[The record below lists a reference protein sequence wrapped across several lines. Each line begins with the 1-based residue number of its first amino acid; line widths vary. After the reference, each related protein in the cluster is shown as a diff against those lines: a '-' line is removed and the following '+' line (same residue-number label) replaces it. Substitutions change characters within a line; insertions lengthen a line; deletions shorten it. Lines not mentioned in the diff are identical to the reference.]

1 MFADLLDPSLA
12 LRPAQPAA
20 QTLAALTPSGY
31 APAIPGT
38 IRKANEVPSNMIGP
52 AAPSSGGT
60 GGVTAA
66 QVLKDNA
73 AGAVD
78 IARREGKGAFAP
90 AGFASA
96 LGRTFQEEGGFNA
109 RDANGA
115 PVNFGINQAA
125 HPEVDVSKLAKDQAA
140 AIYKRDYWDKIG
152 GDVLAQQN
160 PALAHVAFDMAVVA
174 GPDRALEMIK
184 QSGGDA
190 AKFMDLRALYLE
202 GLVRSNPATYG
213 RYAQTWRSRDQHL
226 REDIGAVS
234 VRPDP
239 GFKMEIAEGPAT
251 TMTDAT
257 TAPVQA
263 SDAAALEPPPEV
275 RAALGMSPVT
285 PRNVESPE
293 QIIPPEIRKALG
305 MSETGGYQTDA
316 SGNLTTPPVQ
326 KPQVDPTEV
335 QGVTEFG
342 EPIFKDPAKQR
353 EFQQGEADFGKGV
366 VSGMAQ
372 DVTGVGEWL
381 PNQLG
386 GGKAAEA
393 TRYLQGVGAPVGQKF
408 GRVAP
413 LLLPL
418 GDAAAA
424 IGGGAKA
431 LSEGAPIAAKL
442 LSGARSGAIGGG
454 LASGAAATGEPD
466 TGRRLVEKG
475 EDVLEGG
482 AVGAALGGAGPA
494 VLGGAKWLGSE
505 AAGLAKTITGGYGR
519 EAEKTA
525 EELRSGVSAETGKA
539 MSSADRA
546 KREAALDQRAGE
558 RRLAGQEAEYQRA
571 EASAQKIAADFAAR
585 PLATPAELGR
595 KIHAAAAA
603 DMKELKDAR
612 TLESGYDAAVN
623 ADRGQPSVPTRQFLN
638 RVSEAETRAK
648 STLMKSALSDLRD
661 QLWTTTGGT
670 RRTAVST
677 AGARRIIQD
686 MDGKIDGL
694 NAAGKTDEAHE
705 LEKMKDDF
713 VEYLEGLKLDL
724 KAAREKYAEL
734 SRPLDVYRDKGALA
748 KPAASDLYSKEQVVD
763 STRIVGALLNGTESG
778 ADALARVVAKNPAM
792 LEDVRGYFNKQLLE
806 MAGEKGAPT
815 PEQFGRFLNRN
826 RIALERVGAVA
837 RTGEPITVAE
847 SSRVMLRLDKAYDEQ
862 NRYVL
867 TDASGKKL
875 ATILASPGR
884 DFRISS
890 IWGEGKVGA
899 NSVGPSTMRGA
910 AEAVKKM
917 HPEVET
923 FSGMRTT
930 GARNA
935 TGRPEAG
942 GVEASVPFASRGAG
956 PKPPLLEEFTKL
968 KGDVGRSQEAVR
980 MADEARTETQ
990 KSIQQLS
997 KDRTTAEITRRDFKE
1012 FQSALDTVAPRE
1024 AAATASS
1031 AIEKLHKSGYLTD
1044 AQLDDFNRQIR
1055 GVKDRYKD
1063 ADEAL
1068 HTLRYRIWPAVA
1080 AAAGAVGIGG
1090 VTEYFSHR
1098 IRP

>member
-1 MFADLLDPSLA
+1 MLNPQTDDSTYGTVDPALA
-12 LRPAQPAA
+12 LRPPVPAA
-20 QTLAALTPSGY
+20 QSTAALRPAVPAAQATAALTP
-31 APAIPGT
+31 
-38 IRKANEVPSNMIGP
+38 RP
-52 AAPSSGGT
+52 AAAPIAQQDPLATYYQKVRQHESGGNDAASSGVAYGRYQFT
-60 GGVTAA
+60 PQTWLAVAIRHPELGLDKTNILDGAKQDEAMHALT
-66 QVLKDNA
+66 QDNA
-73 AGAVD
+73 AVLRQNGIEATP
-78 IARREGKGAFAP
+78 ANLFMLHFLGEG
-90 AGFASA
+90 
-96 LGRTFQEEGGFNA
+96 
-109 RDANGA
+109 
-115 PVNFGINQAA
+115 
-125 HPEVDVSKLAKDQAA
+125 
-140 AIYKRDYWDKIG
+140 
-152 GDVLAQQN
+152 
-160 PALAHVAFDMAVVA
+160 A
-174 GPDRALEMIK
+174 GP
-184 QSGGDA
+184 
-190 AKFMDLRALYLE
+190 KFLRALQADPNAAAPALFPLE
-202 GLVRSNPATYG
+202 TKYNPTIFHKPDGQPRTLAEVYGLMTKSFGGSA
-213 RYAQTWRSRDQHL
+213 
-226 REDIGAVS
+226 
-234 VRPDP
+234 PDP

-251 TMTDAT
+251 TMTDASS
-257 TAPVQA
+257 AP
-263 SDAAALEPPPEV
+263 EPPP
-275 RAALGMSPVT
+275 
-285 PRNVESPE
+285 
-293 QIIPPEIRKALG
+293 PPGSVPLTATAEEPPPPPGSVPI
-305 MSETGGYQTDA
+305 GGYQTDA
-316 SGNLTTPPVQ
+316 SGNLVVKPEEASPSLEQLMKEQIKPGTPTTEQ
-326 KPQVDPTEV
+326 EALAK
-335 QGVTEFG
+335 G
-342 EPIFKDPAKQR
+342 E
-353 EFQQGEADFGKGV
+353 
-366 VSGMAQ
+366 
-372 DVTGVGEWL
+372 
-381 PNQLG
+381 
-386 GGKAAEA
+386 
-393 TRYLQGVGAPVGQKF
+393 
-408 GRVAP
+408 
-413 LLLPL
+413 
-418 GDAAAA
+418 
-424 IGGGAKA
+424 
-431 LSEGAPIAAKL
+431 
-442 LSGARSGAIGGG
+442 
-454 LASGAAATGEPD
+454 GAAAEQ
-466 TGRRLVEKG
+466 TGRTMAGLGSGVGQFFTGLAEWDPTDPSQAAAQVSSQLKGIGSPEGQKLGAMLPLVVPLG
-475 EDVLEGG
+475 ETAETIGGAGKALYEGG
-482 AVGAALGGAGPA
+482 SWVANALRGGWAGAKMGALGGASEATGELDPGKRLAEKIEETGKSTA
-494 VLGGAKWLGSE
+494 VGTASGLAGAGGTAAVKGALWLGDKALGEFGSL
-505 AAGLAKTITGGYGR
+505 GKTITGGYGR
-519 EAEKTA
+519 EAERAA
-525 EELRSGVSAETGKA
+525 EELRTGVSAETGKA

-847 SSRVMLRLDKAYDEQ
+847 SGGVTLRLDKAYDEQ

-899 NSVGPSTMRGA
+899 NSVGPSTMRSA

-917 HPEVET
+917 HPEVQT
-923 FSGMRTT
+923 FSGTRTT

-942 GVEASVPFASRGAG
+942 GVEARVSFSPREVGS
-956 PKPPLLEEFTKL
+956 KSPLLEEFSKL

-980 MADEARTETQ
+980 TADEARTETQ

-997 KDRTTAEITRRDFKE
+997 KDRTAAETTRRDFKE